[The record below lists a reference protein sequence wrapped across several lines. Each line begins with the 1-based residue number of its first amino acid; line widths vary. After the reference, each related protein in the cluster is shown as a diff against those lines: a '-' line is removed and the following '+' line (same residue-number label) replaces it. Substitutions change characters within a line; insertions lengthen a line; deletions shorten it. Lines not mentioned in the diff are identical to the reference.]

1 MPKQPPPFQI
11 NDITGRMVGGAYPN
25 HDIAYVE
32 TDYNAIKIIEN
43 YNDPKIDFKNLY

>member
-1 MPKQPPPFQI
+1 MPKQPPLFQI

-25 HDIAYVE
+25 HDIEYVE